1 MYFVKCLQLL
11 FIISQLNE
19 GFTIEL
25 YCLLHNPEQ
34 TFGSL
39 KYKALKCVNKALQ
52 KLYNT

>member
-1 MYFVKCLQLL
+1 MYCVKCLQLL

-39 KYKALKCVNKALQ
+39 RALKCVNKALH